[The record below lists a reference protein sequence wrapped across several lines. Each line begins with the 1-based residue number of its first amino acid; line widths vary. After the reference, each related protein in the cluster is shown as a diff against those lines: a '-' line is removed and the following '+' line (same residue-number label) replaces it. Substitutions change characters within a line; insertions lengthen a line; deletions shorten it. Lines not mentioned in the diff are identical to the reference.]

1 MSNNQVEAS
10 NPNFTYALEHE
21 DGENDGQSP
30 PTANK
35 TDESRPV
42 VPRTP
47 MYIKAQ
53 SPFASAEG
61 SINLPPGN
69 ATTQAA
75 LVANVE
81 LTREA
86 NLGHIQ
92 VATEQG
98 DGFKVAAA
106 RGVNVKLE
114 EKVRQHHE
122 LVQTNEGLDYI
133 SEQ

>member
-21 DGENDGQSP
+21 DGEDDGQSP

-53 SPFASAEG
+53 SPFASAEE